1 MAPSPSAPTT
11 AAPAAIFVS
20 LIVNLLFRAT
30 PSSAIAGDNSRFLG
44 ITLA

>member
-1 MAPSPSAPTT
+1 MAPNPSAPTT